1 MRTIGGIRMKKRII
15 LILVPVVLIII
26 ILAAAFGGKLWE
38 RFSYSREHADLNE
51 YFGLTQD
58 SNCAIVLQDEIL
70 DDMAKFVHGTHY
82 FTLSTVEK
90 YFTDRFYVN
99 ADEQVLLFT
108 TDTDVIKV
116 NIGENSNT
124 MYVSDVPQEIGSTDP
139 NYMAAFYDGDVLY
152 IGADYVKKFANFE
165 YYGFTEP
172 EHIQVYTQWD
182 EYTSARLTKKT
193 AVRYQG
199 GVKSPILQELPAD
212 AQVIILE
219 EMENWSKVKTEN
231 SIIGYIENKR
241 LTDKTVSQRMC
252 GTDFQEI
259 VYNNVKK
266 DGMINLAF
274 HQVFEE
280 VDGNYL
286 ANALNSTKAVNVV
299 SPTWFRLTDNNGG
312 ISSLANASYV
322 SKAHE
327 LGVEVWA
334 LVTDVDSTNLY
345 GVTID
350 FDELLSSSANRKV
363 LIDALMNEVDTYGLD
378 GINIDFEKVKSS
390 AGTHFVQFLRE
401 LSIETR
407 KRGVVLSVDNYVPSE
422 YTAHYNRKEQGIVAD
437 YIIIMGYDEHYVGG
451 GVAGSNASISFVEDG
466 ITGTKEVVPAEK
478 IINAVPFYTRI
489 WETGPNGLTASTI
502 AMSAEPTWIAQNNVT
517 PAWSDEFCQNYAEY
531 QSGDTLYQCWLE
543 DVDSIRVKL
552 QVMQSQ
558 GIKGVASWKLGLED
572 SAVWDVIAE
581 YAGQ

>member
-1 MRTIGGIRMKKRII
+1 MKKRII
-15 LILVPVVLIII
+15 LVLVPIVLILLIV
-26 ILAAAFGGKLWE
+26 AVAFGGKLLE

-51 YFGLTQD
+51 YFSLAED
-58 SNCAIVLQDEIL
+58 SDSAIVLQDEIL
-70 DDMAKFVHGTHY
+70 EDKAKFVHGTHY

-99 ADEQVLLFT
+99 PDEKVLLFT
-108 TDTDVIKV
+108 TDTDVIRV
-116 NIGENSNT
+116 NIGESNNT

-152 IGADYVKKFANFE
+152 IGAGYLEKFVNFE

-199 GVKSPILQELPAD
+199 GIKSPILQELPAG

-219 EMENWSKVKTEN
+219 EMENWSKVKTES
-231 SIIGYIENKR
+231 SIIGYVENKR

-266 DGMINLAF
+266 EGMVNLAF

-286 ANALNSTKAVNVV
+286 AKALSSTKAVNVV
-299 SPTWFRLTDNNGG
+299 SPTWFRLLDNDGG

-327 LGVEVWA
+327 LGVDVWA

-350 FDELLSSSANRKV
+350 FDALLSSSDKRRV
-363 LIDALMNEVDTYGLD
+363 LINALMNEVDTYGLD

-451 GVAGSNASISFVEDG
+451 GVAGSNASIQFVEDG
-466 ITGTKEVVPAEK
+466 IVNTKEVVPAEK
-478 IINAVPFYTRI
+478 IINAIPFYTRI

-502 AMSAEPTWIAQNNVT
+502 AMSAEPSWIAQNGIT
-517 PAWSDEFCQNYAEY
+517 PGWSDEFCQNYAEY

-543 DVDSIRVKL
+543 DADSIRVKL

-581 YAGQ
+581 YVGQIE